1 MAQGTRISFVV
12 WPDGRVDDRSLTLCG
27 ERIAREGF
35 INGYLPE
42 EWFGRS
48 SRSYIADTLWRG
60 ATEKGF
66 RSYTIEI
73 GADGK
78 PRLADG

>member
-1 MAQGTRISFVV
+1 MAQGTEISFVV

-27 ERIAREGF
+27 EHRAREAF
-35 INGYLPE
+35 IASYLPE
-42 EWFGRS
+42 QWFGNS
-48 SRSYIADTLWRG
+48 SSYVADTLWKG
-60 ATEKGF
+60 AREKGF

-78 PRLADG
+78 PKLAGA